1 MIITKRKWD
10 ICLPRKQQAPY
21 WNETLCHQRLSQQDL
36 RPISRKQPSSMF
48 TLRQTRQMRMRRN
61 ISIPSYRQ
69 LSTVSQNVVTGDL
82 NAKVGLGCIWTLC
95 FHKWNTLNND
105 VFKTSIVVFHKVLQ
119 WTNARKLFTHIQWF
133 FTLIFG
139 LLIAFLFSHKTHTGG
154 FIDSCTHY
162 SPLPSKIFLS
172 TKWKHKSIYLFQMV

>member
-1 MIITKRKWD
+1 MQYVGICD
-10 ICLPRKQQAPY
+10 ICGYFSVPF
-21 WNETLCHQRLSQQDL
+21 
-36 RPISRKQPSSMF
+36 PIHK
-48 TLRQTRQMRMRRN
+48 
-61 ISIPSYRQ
+61 SYRIKI
-69 LSTVSQNVVTGDL
+69 LTTVETFRKERERDVVI
-82 NAKVGLGCIWTLC
+82 KVSLCIWTLC

-119 WTNARKLFTHIQWF
+119 CTNSRKLFTHIQWF
-133 FTLIFG
+133 FTSIFG

-162 SPLPSKIFLS
+162 SPLPAKIFLS